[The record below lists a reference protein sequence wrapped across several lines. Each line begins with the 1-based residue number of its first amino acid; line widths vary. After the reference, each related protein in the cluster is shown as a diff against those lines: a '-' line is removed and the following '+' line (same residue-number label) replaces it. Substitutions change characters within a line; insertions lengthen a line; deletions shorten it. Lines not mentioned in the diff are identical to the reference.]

1 MIHLQAV
8 NTSWSI
14 KKTFVNSK
22 KVPVISPLLFS
33 GAYVTDYQQKANILI
48 PVFAKQYT
56 LVSGNSILPSKLTNM
71 TEENSP
77 KNLQ

>member
-22 KVPVISPLLFS
+22 KVPVIPPLLFS
-33 GAYVTDYQQKANILI
+33 GAYVTDYQQKANILV
-48 PVFAKQYT
+48 PVFAKQCT
-56 LVSGNSILPSKLTNM
+56 LVSGNSILPGKLTDM